1 MLLSRVLSRVAGNGG
16 GRRSLLLIS
25 SASTKQQQISGVQPV
40 IHQGLEHVSGFHQSA
55 FNSFPFGKFGFASSA
70 SPEQTEKEQ
79 GATQSNDQGKINGD
93 ADSGALS
100 EDSVSRES
108 KEPGSDSESQA
119 TESARAKRRRGST
132 KRTAFS
138 DSDSEEDAD
147 DLTRDDL
154 LKLVVEKDELLQS
167 KQEEFQMMKDKF
179 LRALAENE
187 NVMERTK
194 REAENSKKFAI
205 QNFAKGLLDVA
216 DNLGRAS
223 SVFKE
228 SFAKIDTSKDS
239 AGVVPLVKSLS
250 EGVDMT
256 EKQLGEVFKKFGL
269 ERFDPTNEPF
279 DPHRHNA
286 MFQVPD
292 ASKPPGT
299 VAHVLKAGYMLHER
313 VIRPAEV
320 GVTQSVENE
329 AEADS

>member
-1 MLLSRVLSRVAGNGG
+1 MLLSRVLSRVSGNAGA
-16 GRRSLLLIS
+16 RRSLLLLS
-25 SASTKQQQISGVQPV
+25 SASTKQQQIPVICNGVQPL

-55 FNSFPFGKFGFASSA
+55 SNSFPFGKFGFASSA
-70 SPEQTEKEQ
+70 SPEPTEKEQ
-79 GATQSNDQGKINGD
+79 GATESNGQGKINGD
-93 ADSGALS
+93 ADSGTHS
-100 EDSVSRES
+100 EDSGES
-108 KEPGSDSESQA
+108 KKP
-119 TESARAKRRRGST
+119 
-132 KRTAFS
+132 
-138 DSDSEEDAD
+138 DSDEDAA
-147 DLTRDDL
+147 DLSRDDL
-154 LKLVVEKDELLQS
+154 VKLVIEKDELLKS
-167 KQEEFQMMKDKF
+167 KQEEFHTMKDKF

-194 REAENSKKFAI
+194 REAKNSKKFAI

-269 ERFDPTNEPF
+269 ERFDPINEPF

-299 VAHVLKAGYMLHER
+299 VAHVLKPGYMLHER

-320 GVTQSVENE
+320 GVTQT

>member
-1 MLLSRVLSRVAGNGG
+1 VSQVSRLYQP
-16 GRRSLLLIS
+16 
-25 SASTKQQQISGVQPV
+25 AS
-40 IHQGLEHVSGFHQSA
+40 
-55 FNSFPFGKFGFASSA
+55 NSFRSQSFGFASSA
-70 SPEQTEKEQ
+70 SPEPTENEKS
-79 GATQSNDQGKINGD
+79 ATERDGQGKANGD
-93 ADSGALS
+93 
-100 EDSVSRES
+100 EDNEMGLLN
-108 KEPGSDSESQA
+108 K
-119 TESARAKRRRGST
+119 
-132 KRTAFS
+132 TAVS
-138 DSDSEEDAD
+138 DSDSED
-147 DLTRDDL
+147 DVDLSRDDL
-154 LKLVVEKDELLQS
+154 LKLVVEKDDML
-167 KQEEFQMMKDKF
+167 KARQEEFERMKDKF

-194 REAENSKKFAI
+194 REAENSKKYAI

-216 DNLGRAS
+216 DNLARAS

-269 ERFDPTNEPF
+269 EKFDPTNEPF

-286 MFQVPD
+286 VFQVPD

-313 VIRPAEV
+313 VVRPAEV
-320 GVTQSVENE
+320 GVTVNNE
-329 AEADS
+329 EESKND

>member
-1 MLLSRVLSRVAGNGG
+1 
-16 GRRSLLLIS
+16 
-25 SASTKQQQISGVQPV
+25 
-40 IHQGLEHVSGFHQSA
+40 FHQSA

-79 GATQSNDQGKINGD
+79 GATQSNDQGKING
-93 ADSGALS
+93 
-100 EDSVSRES
+100 
-108 KEPGSDSESQA
+108 ESQA

-256 EKQLGEVFKKFGL
+256 EKQLGEV
-269 ERFDPTNEPF
+269 
-279 DPHRHNA
+279 
-286 MFQVPD
+286 
-292 ASKPPGT
+292 
-299 VAHVLKAGYMLHER
+299 
-313 VIRPAEV
+313 
-320 GVTQSVENE
+320 
-329 AEADS
+329 

>member
-1 MLLSRVLSRVAGNGG
+1 MYQP
-16 GRRSLLLIS
+16 
-25 SASTKQQQISGVQPV
+25 AS
-40 IHQGLEHVSGFHQSA
+40 
-55 FNSFPFGKFGFASSA
+55 NSFRSQSFGFASSA
-70 SPEQTEKEQ
+70 SPEPTENEKS
-79 GATQSNDQGKINGD
+79 ATERDGQGKANGD
-93 ADSGALS
+93 
-100 EDSVSRES
+100 EDNEMGLLN
-108 KEPGSDSESQA
+108 K
-119 TESARAKRRRGST
+119 
-132 KRTAFS
+132 TAVS
-138 DSDSEEDAD
+138 DSDSED
-147 DLTRDDL
+147 DVDLSRDDL
-154 LKLVVEKDELLQS
+154 LKLVVEKDDML
-167 KQEEFQMMKDKF
+167 KARQEEFERMKDKF

-194 REAENSKKFAI
+194 REAENSKKYAI

-216 DNLGRAS
+216 DNLARAS

-269 ERFDPTNEPF
+269 EKFDPTNEPF

-286 MFQVPD
+286 VFQVPD

-313 VIRPAEV
+313 VVRPAEV
-320 GVTQSVENE
+320 GVTVNNE
-329 AEADS
+329 EESKND

>member
-1 MLLSRVLSRVAGNGG
+1 MLLSRVLLRVSRNVA
-16 GRRSLLLIS
+16 GRRSLLLP
-25 SASTKQQQISGVQPV
+25 SASLKQPQLNSLVDSGLQPV
-40 IHQGLEHVSGFHQSA
+40 TNQSLQLVSRLYQPAS
-55 FNSFPFGKFGFASSA
+55 NSFRSQSFGFASSA
-70 SPEQTEKEQ
+70 SPEPTENEKS
-79 GATQSNDQGKINGD
+79 ATERDGQGKANGD
-93 ADSGALS
+93 EGSASA
-100 EDSVSRES
+100 SREC
-108 KEPGSDSESQA
+108 KESV
-119 TESARAKRRRGST
+119 
-132 KRTAFS
+132 S
-138 DSDSEEDAD
+138 DSDSED
-147 DLTRDDL
+147 DVDLSRDDL
-154 LKLVVEKDELLQS
+154 LKLVVEKDDML
-167 KQEEFQMMKDKF
+167 KARQEEFERMKDKF

-194 REAENSKKFAI
+194 REAENSKKYAI

-216 DNLGRAS
+216 DNLARAS

-269 ERFDPTNEPF
+269 EKFDPTNEPF

-286 MFQVPD
+286 VFQVPD

-313 VIRPAEV
+313 VVRPAEV
-320 GVTQSVENE
+320 GVTVNNE
-329 AEADS
+329 EESKND

>member
-1 MLLSRVLSRVAGNGG
+1 MLLSRVLSRVAGNAV
-16 GRRSLLLIS
+16 GRRSLLLLS
-25 SASTKQQQISGVQPV
+25 SASTKQQQICGVQPV

-108 KEPGSDSESQA
+108 KEP
-119 TESARAKRRRGST
+119 
-132 KRTAFS
+132 
-138 DSDSEEDAD
+138 DSEEDAV
-147 DLTRDDL
+147 DLSRDDL

>member
-1 MLLSRVLSRVAGNGG
+1 
-16 GRRSLLLIS
+16 
-25 SASTKQQQISGVQPV
+25 
-40 IHQGLEHVSGFHQSA
+40 VSGFHQSA

-79 GATQSNDQGKINGD
+79 GATQSNDQ
-93 ADSGALS
+93 DSGALS

-108 KEPGSDSESQA
+108 KEP
-119 TESARAKRRRGST
+119 
-132 KRTAFS
+132 
-138 DSDSEEDAD
+138 DSEEDAD